1 MLPTGARL
9 EDDDDGLFSGGGTQ
23 TLYVELTPDSTID
36 EEALERLL
44 LASIH
49 LH

>member
-9 EDDDDGLFSGGGTQ
+9 EDDDDGLFSGGTQ